1 VAAQPTE
8 NPPNPRL
15 TPTSLI
21 ATNSTTCITGL
32 FNKGVI
38 STADH
43 SLATTTTT
51 VVMVRACATTSQPSH
66 GQLMVGT
73 FG

>member
-1 VAAQPTE
+1 M
-8 NPPNPRL
+8 
-15 TPTSLI
+15 
-21 ATNSTTCITGL
+21 TGL